1 LFFYDSLE
9 QLNDLLNDATIFGN
23 MSNFVGIVNM
33 DDPFSNKPPCADG
46 LINEV
51 HDDGFTIL

>member
-1 LFFYDSLE
+1 MIYIVFYDSLE

-33 DDPFSNKPPCADG
+33 DD
-46 LINEV
+46 
-51 HDDGFTIL
+51 